1 MAYQL
6 PCLFL
11 IDIKNK
17 TDILTMKKDIFR
29 FNETDPE
36 NDGTDFIALMSPEG
50 EDESEKSHKP
60 KELPILPLRNTV
72 LFPGVVIPI
81 TVGRDK
87 SVKLIKDAYKKDKII
102 GVISQKDANNDD
114 PSFDD
119 LYSIGTEA
127 VIIRMLRMPDGNTTA
142 ILQGRRKIEIKE
154 QIKNSPYLV
163 CMAHPVVDEK
173 PKKNKE
179 GKAILASI
187 RDMAGKIIELSP
199 NIPSEANFAL
209 KNIDSPNFLINFIS
223 SNLNIGVSEKQTI
236 LSTTSFDE
244 KSALMLSH
252 LNNELQHLELKNQI
266 QSKAKVDIDKQ
277 QREYFLHQQM
287 RAIQEEL
294 GQDSPD
300 KDIEALRIKA
310 NAKKWDEKLAK
321 AFNKELDKL
330 MRTNPAAPDFSITYN
345 YCELL
350 LELPWNEYSKDFID
364 LKKARKVLDNDH
376 FGLEKVKD
384 RILEYL
390 AVLKLKGDF
399 KSPILCLYG
408 PPGVGKTSL
417 GRSIAQSIG
426 RKYARMS
433 LGGMHDEAE
442 LRGHRKTYIGAMP
455 GRIIQAL
462 KKAGTANPVFVLDE
476 VDKIGRDFRGD
487 PSSALLEILDPE
499 QNTAFYD
506 NYVEHEFDLSKV
518 MFIATANSLD
528 TIQPALLDRMEII
541 EINGYTVEE
550 KVQIAKNHLVK
561 KQLGEHGVKS
571 SDLKFTDKIL
581 ELVVENYTRES
592 GVRALEKRIASLAR
606 YRAKQIVGEEEFE
619 AKIDEAFV
627 KKVLGRQRIDKEMYQ
642 DNSFAGVVTGL
653 AWTSVGGEILFV
665 ECKTTKGNGKL
676 TLTGQLGDVMKES
689 AITALTFLKANANY
703 LDINPKVFDQYDV
716 HIHFPAG
723 AIPKDGPSAGIT
735 ILTALASW
743 FTQRKVKPN
752 LAMTGEITL
761 RGKILPVGGIKE
773 KILAAKRAGINEV
786 IMCENNSKDVEDIGN
801 DYTKDLKFHYAVN
814 MLQVLDLALLKEKVT
829 NPIAFDITENTS
841 SNKS

>member
-1 MAYQL
+1 M
-6 PCLFL
+6 
-11 IDIKNK
+11 
-17 TDILTMKKDIFR
+17 TMSDDIFK
-29 FNETDPE
+29 FSESDPD
-36 NDGTDFIALMSPEG
+36 NDGADFIALMSPEG
-50 EDESEKSHKP
+50 DDESEKNHKP
-60 KELPILPLRNTV
+60 RELPILPLRNTV

-102 GVISQKDANNDD
+102 GVVSQKDAANDD
-114 PSFDD
+114 PGFND
-119 LYSIGTEA
+119 LYTIGTEA
-127 VIIRMLRMPDGNTTA
+127 IIIRMLRMPDGNTTA

-154 QIKNSPYLV
+154 TSKTNPYLM
-163 CMAHPVVDEK
+163 CMAHPIVDEK

-179 GKAILASI
+179 SKALLSSI

-223 SNLNIGVSEKQTI
+223 SNLNIPVNEKQTI
-236 LSTTSFDE
+236 LSTILFTE
-244 KSALMLSH
+244 KASLMLTH

-277 QREYFLHQQM
+277 QREYYLHQQM

-294 GQDSPD
+294 GHDSPD
-300 KDIEALRIKA
+300 KDIDALRARGAK
-310 NAKKWDEKLAK
+310 KKWDVKISN

-330 MRTNPAAPDFSITYN
+330 MRTNPAAPDFSITFN

-350 LELPWNEYSKDFID
+350 LELPWNEYSKDHID

-376 FGLEKVKD
+376 FGLDKVKD

-417 GRSIAQSIG
+417 GKSISAAIG

-476 VDKIGRDFRGD
+476 VDKIGRDYRGD
-487 PSSALLEILDPE
+487 PSSALLEVLDPE

-518 MFIATANSLD
+518 MFIATANTLD

-541 EINGYTVEE
+541 ELNGYTTEE
-550 KVQIAKNHLVK
+550 KIMIAKNHLIK
-561 KQLGEHGVKS
+561 KQLGEHGLKAR
-571 SDLKFTDKIL
+571 DIKFTDSIL
-581 ELVVENYTRES
+581 EQVVENYTRES

-606 YRAKQIVGEEEFE
+606 YRAKQIVAEENFDP
-619 AKIDEAFV
+619 KIDEAYV
-627 KKVLGRQRIDKEMYQ
+627 KKVLGRQRVDKEMYQ

-665 ECKTTKGNGKL
+665 ECKTTKGSGKL

-689 AITALTFLKANANY
+689 AITALTFLKANADY
-703 LDINPKVFDQYDV
+703 LDINPKIFDHYDV

-735 ILTALASW
+735 ILTSLASW

-773 KILAAKRAGINEV
+773 KILAAKRAGINEI
-786 IMCENNSKDVEDIGN
+786 IMCDNNSKDVEDIGE
-801 DYTKDLKFHYAVN
+801 DYTKDLTFHYAAN
-814 MLQVLDLALLKEKVT
+814 MLQVLDLALLNENVDKPVVFELTEKPSDYK
-829 NPIAFDITENTS
+829 N
-841 SNKS
+841 

>member
-1 MAYQL
+1 MT
-6 PCLFL
+6 
-11 IDIKNK
+11 N
-17 TDILTMKKDIFR
+17 DIFR
-29 FNETDPE
+29 LNDMDPE

-50 EDESEKSHKP
+50 DDESEKNHKP

-87 SVKLIKDAYKKDKII
+87 SVKLIKDAYKRDKII
-102 GVISQKDANNDD
+102 GVVSQKDANNDD
-114 PSFDD
+114 PSLED
-119 LYSIGTEA
+119 LYTIGTEA
-127 VIIRMLRMPDGNTTA
+127 TIIRMLRMPDGNTTA
-142 ILQGRRKIEIKE
+142 ILQGRRKIEIKDAV
-154 QIKNSPYLV
+154 KTNPYLV
-163 CMAHPVVDEK
+163 CMAHPVIDEK
-173 PKKNKE
+173 AKKNKE
-179 GKAILASI
+179 SKALLASI
-187 RDMAGKIIELSP
+187 REMAGKIIELSP

-223 SNLNIGVSEKQTI
+223 SNLNVSVVEKQNI
-236 LSTTSFDE
+236 LGTTSFGE
-244 KSALMLSH
+244 KASLMLAH
-252 LNNELQHLELKNQI
+252 LNTELQHLELKNQI

-310 NAKKWDEKLAK
+310 STKKWDEKIAK
-321 AFNKELDKL
+321 AFHKELDKL

-350 LELPWNEYSKDFID
+350 LELPWNDYSKDYID

-376 FGLEKVKD
+376 FGLDKVKE

-417 GRSIAQSIG
+417 GKSIAQAIG

-476 VDKIGRDFRGD
+476 VDKIGRDYRGD

-550 KVQIAKNHLVK
+550 KVQIAKNHLIK
-561 KQLGEHGVKS
+561 KQLGEHGLKS
-571 SDLKFTDKIL
+571 GDLKFSDKVL
-581 ELVVENYTRES
+581 EQIVENYTRES
-592 GVRALEKRIASLAR
+592 GVRALEKRIASIAR
-606 YRAKQIVGEEEFE
+606 YRAKQIVGEEIYDVKVD
-619 AKIDEAFV
+619 AAFV
-627 KKVLGRQRIDKEMYQ
+627 NKVLGRQRVDKEIYQ

-665 ECKTTKGNGKL
+665 ESKTTKGTGKL

-689 AITALTFLKANANY
+689 AITALTFLKSNAAY
-703 LDINPKVFDQYDV
+703 LSIDPLIFDNYDV

-735 ILTALASW
+735 ILTSLASW
-743 FTQRKVKPN
+743 FTQRKVKAN

-773 KILAAKRAGINEV
+773 KILAAKRAGIKEI
-786 IMCENNSKDVEDIGN
+786 IMCENNGKDVEDIGE
-801 DYTKDLKFHYAVN
+801 DYTKDLTFHYAAN
-814 MLQVLDLALLKEKVT
+814 MLQVLDLALLDEMVQHPSIFEIPVK
-829 NPIAFDITENTS
+829 PTEN
-841 SNKS
+841 K